1 MENSIVVLRSLSIIM
16 LSAIFDKV
24 DVKEIGLRSL
34 LKSLTV
40 VTLGIGE
47 DIRQFPDARDFV
59 LTEEAVQSHR

>member
-1 MENSIVVLRSLSIIM
+1 M

-40 VTLGIGE
+40 VTLGILR
-47 DIRQFPDARDFV
+47 DICQHSDERDFA
-59 LTEEAVQSHR
+59 LTEGAVQDIGNLKR

>member
-1 MENSIVVLRSLSIIM
+1 M

-47 DIRQFPDARDFV
+47 DICQFPDTRDFIFM
-59 LTEEAVQSHR
+59 EGAIQSYR